1 MHVHP
6 LIFFSVFLL
15 WGLSIAADS
24 RPYPERPAES
34 AVYDD
39 NHLMNANEI
48 ELFDALAQELRQ
60 KTGIELACVLV
71 NDIGH
76 QDNGGYAKATAE
88 QWIPEGKDG
97 LLIFVAQKQRWKDVV
112 VQGKIQELYDTKS
125 LAQLQQHTLLPAFR
139 EYNYSQGIL
148 ALAYAL
154 AEKGA
159 KAQKVK
165 LGVDRNLYELQQNNV
180 SSLMILFIM
189 FVVFFLLMA
198 KFSGGRGNGCF
209 WFLFG
214 GAIKERKKKKEE
226 DTGFAGNFGSS
237 RGGFGGGFGGSFG
250 GGFRGK
256 L

>member
-1 MHVHP
+1 MHIRQFITVS
-6 LIFFSVFLL
+6 IFLL
-15 WGLSIAADS
+15 CGFAAAVE
-24 RPYPERPAES
+24 ERPIPEKPTES

-39 NHLMNANEI
+39 NHLMNASEI
-48 ELFDALAQELRQ
+48 QLFDDLALELKK
-60 KTGIELACVLV
+60 KTGISLACVLA
-71 NDIGH
+71 NDIGRT
-76 QDNGGYAKATAE
+76 DNKSYARATAE
-88 QWIPEGKDG
+88 HWDIDNNG
-97 LLIFVAQKQRWKDVV
+97 LMIFVAQKQHWKDIIVAPQLQDV
-112 VQGKIQELYDTKS
+112 YSEKV
-125 LAQLQQHTLLPAFR
+125 LAKLQQHTLLPAFR

-154 AEKGA
+154 AEAGVKSKGI
-159 KAQKVK
+159 K
-165 LGVDRNLYELQQNNV
+165 LDIDKTRYELQQNKV

-214 GAIKERKKKKEE
+214 GAIRKRKKEE
-226 DTGFAGNFGSS
+226 PETGFAGSFGNS
-237 RGGFGGGFGGSFG
+237 RSGFGGGFGNSFG